1 MQPTSKRA
9 RYKMALTKQE
19 IIDRIKESTGWY
31 VGDRLIVKVLDYSN
45 NPLAPEPV
53 AYKLS
58 WISAFSGKR
67 ERCVYYPNTVGLQFC
82 K

>member
-1 MQPTSKRA
+1 
-9 RYKMALTKQE
+9 MALTKQE
-19 IIDRIKESTGWY
+19 IIDRIKESTGENI
-31 VGDRLIVKVLDYSN
+31 GNGLIVKVLDYSN

-58 WISAFSGKR
+58 WISVFSGKR
-67 ERCVYYPNTVGLQFC
+67 TRCVYYPNTVGRQYC